1 MTYYSLLS
9 INEIRAT
16 IDVLGE
22 KNEVISDYNRNF
34 HLLGINSLHDVTFLD
49 LHVVAMFKNI

>member
-16 IDVLGE
+16 INVLGE
-22 KNEVISDYNRNF
+22 KNEVISDHNRNF
-34 HLLGINSLHDVTFLD
+34 HLLSINSLHEATFLD
-49 LHVVAMFKNI
+49 LHVVAMFENI